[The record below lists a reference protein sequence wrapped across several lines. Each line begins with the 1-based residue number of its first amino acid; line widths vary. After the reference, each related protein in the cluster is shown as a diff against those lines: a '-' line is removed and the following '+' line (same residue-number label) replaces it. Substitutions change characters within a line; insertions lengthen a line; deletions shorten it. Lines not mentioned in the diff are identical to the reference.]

1 MTFSDDTFSDDD
13 QQPSIDP
20 LVVERLNE
28 IASRLRDAVS
38 SLDDVMFDVLRE
50 ASRRREGRPALDK
63 TLSQARRAIDK
74 AVHLLDLD

>member
-1 MTFSDDTFSDDD
+1 MNFPDDSFSDDD

-50 ASRRREGRPALDK
+50 ASRKREGRPEIDK

>member
-1 MTFSDDTFSDDD
+1 MTFSEDEKT
-13 QQPSIDP
+13 PAIDP
-20 LVVERLNE
+20 LVIERLSD
-28 IASRLRDAVS
+28 IASRLRDAAS

-50 ASRRREGRPALDK
+50 ASRKREGRPAIDK

>member
-1 MTFSDDTFSDDD
+1 MTYSDDTFSDDD
-13 QQPSIDP
+13 QQPAVDP
-20 LVVERLNE
+20 LVIQRLND
-28 IASRLRDAVS
+28 IVSQLRDAVS

-50 ASRRREGRPALDK
+50 ASRKREGRPAIDK

>member
-1 MTFSDDTFSDDD
+1 MTFSEDEEVLA
-13 QQPSIDP
+13 IDP
-20 LVVERLNE
+20 QIIQRLNDV
-28 IASRLRDAVS
+28 ASRLRDAVS

>member
-1 MTFSDDTFSDDD
+1 MSISDDSFSDDE

-20 LVVERLNE
+20 LVVERLND

-50 ASRRREGRPALDK
+50 ASRKREGRPALDK

-74 AVHLLDLD
+74 AVHLLDID

>member
-1 MTFSDDTFSDDD
+1 MSISDDSFSDDE

-20 LVVERLNE
+20 LVVERLND

-50 ASRRREGRPALDK
+50 ASRKREGRPALDK

-74 AVHLLDLD
+74 AVHLLDIE

>member
-1 MTFSDDTFSDDD
+1 MTFSEDEEV
-13 QQPSIDP
+13 PAIDP
-20 LVVERLNE
+20 QIIQRLNDV
-28 IASRLRDAVS
+28 ASRLRDAVS

>member
-1 MTFSDDTFSDDD
+1 MTFSDDRFSDDD

-20 LVVERLNE
+20 LVIQRLND
-28 IASRLRDAVS
+28 IVSQLRDAVS

-50 ASRRREGRPALDK
+50 ASRKREGRPVIDK

>member
-1 MTFSDDTFSDDD
+1 MTFSDDTISNDD
-13 QQPSIDP
+13 QQPAIDP
-20 LVVERLNE
+20 QVLQRLND
-28 IASRLRDAVS
+28 IVSRLRDAAS

-74 AVHLLDLD
+74 AVHLLNVD

>member
-1 MTFSDDTFSDDD
+1 MTFSDDSFSDDD
-13 QQPSIDP
+13 QQPAVDP
-20 LVVERLNE
+20 LVVERLND
-28 IASRLRDAVS
+28 IVSRLREAIS

-50 ASRRREGRPALDK
+50 ASRRREGRPAIDK

>member
-1 MTFSDDTFSDDD
+1 MTFSDDSFSDED
-13 QQPSIDP
+13 QQPYIDP
-20 LVVERLNE
+20 LVIQRLNV
-28 IASRLRDAVS
+28 IVSQLRDAVS

-50 ASRRREGRPALDK
+50 ASRRREGRPAIDK